1 MSNFHT
7 NKIIRNF
14 NKESDLEYAACMTK
28 KEGWHNE
35 TFLEFKSFYDHDSE
49 GCFLCEVGG
58 MPAGMCIATAY
69 QQSGFI
75 GELIV
80 DKQFRNQGI
89 GRGLMQNAIEYLHQQ
104 KINAIFLDGVQKAI
118 PLYLDLGFRSICR
131 SLRFFGQINPA
142 ENHEIQNIELDDLQ
156 RIIEVDREYFGDDRS
171 FFLKKRIENYPH
183 LAFIWKK
190 NEKILAYL
198 FARVGVGG
206 WVTVGPWV
214 NFTDL
219 ADQMVILA
227 HLQAKI
233 GNQPFSIGVLENR
246 SQIIQQL
253 VLNGMNPRPD
263 PPSRMILGQGINPGD
278 NDYCQAVGSPAKG

>member
-1 MSNFHT
+1 MSNFH
-7 NKIIRNF
+7 NNLIIRKF
-14 NKESDLEYAACMTK
+14 NKPSDLEYAAYLTK
-28 KEGWHNE
+28 KEGWHSE
-35 TFLEFKSFYDHDSE
+35 TFLEFKSFYDHDSG

-75 GELIV
+75 GQLIV
-80 DKQFRNQGI
+80 DTQFRNQGI
-89 GRGLMQNAIEYLHQQ
+89 GRVLMQRAIEYLQQQ
-104 KINAIFLDGVQKAI
+104 KIEAIFLDGVQKAI
-118 PLYLDLGFRSICR
+118 HFYLDLGFRSICR
-131 SLRFFGQINPA
+131 SLRFFGQIDPV

-156 RIIEVDREYFGDDRS
+156 RIIEVDREQFGNDRS
-171 FFLKKRIENYPH
+171 FFLKKRIENYPN
-183 LAFIWKK
+183 LGFIWKK

-198 FARVGVGG
+198 FARIGVGG

-214 NFTDL
+214 NLIENSDKIT
-219 ADQMVILA
+219 MLA

-253 VLNGMNPRPD
+253 VMNGMNPRPD
-263 PPSRMILGQGINPGD
+263 PPTRMILGQGINPGD
-278 NDYCQAVGSPAKG
+278 NDYCLAIGSPAKG